1 MVHIKIPMRRKLET
15 DRSVIE
21 EDMLLIYRTAKQTF
35 KTDKNLEVLLHIQN
49 KMKIYKKKIARP
61 TQKKKD

>member
-35 KTDKNLEVLLHIQN
+35 KTDKNVEVLLH
-49 KMKIYKKKIARP
+49 
-61 TQKKKD
+61 THTE